1 MSKRG
6 RPSSE
11 RSVIGLWRPH
21 IWTLCGSPPA
31 IRDCFRTHP
40 WVIRLELS
48 RCWKSFL
55 ARLRKFRIRDVVG
68 GADFRIWCHVR
79 HVGTRGPY
87 FYDNRRCWVCSW
99 WMRSPVAARSLV
111 CVVAGGGARTLAVD
125 DCYSDC
131 VRVWRAGTEK
141 RATVP
146 QKEFALCA
154 PTHRVS
160 APLRPCAHATITATE
175 VCHLATCTGPRN
187 PGVGSRDEQQVEA
200 QAPEPSRFFSAP
212 SPARS

>member
-1 MSKRG
+1 MRG
-6 RPSSE
+6 FFGFLKTRVSAGRREIQGVKDPGYPGLFSR
-11 RSVIGLWRPH
+11 RSRGKWGRLMLVAAPH
-21 IWTLCGSPPA
+21 Q
-31 IRDCFRTHP
+31 DD
-40 WVIRLELS
+40 
-48 RCWKSFL
+48 RCL
-55 ARLRKFRIRDVVG
+55 
-68 GADFRIWCHVR
+68 
-79 HVGTRGPY
+79 
-87 FYDNRRCWVCSW
+87 

-125 DCYSDC
+125 DCTSDC
-131 VRVWRAGTEK
+131 VPVWRAGTEK

-154 PTHRVS
+154 PTHRAS

-175 VCHLATCTGPRN
+175 ICHLSTNTGPRN